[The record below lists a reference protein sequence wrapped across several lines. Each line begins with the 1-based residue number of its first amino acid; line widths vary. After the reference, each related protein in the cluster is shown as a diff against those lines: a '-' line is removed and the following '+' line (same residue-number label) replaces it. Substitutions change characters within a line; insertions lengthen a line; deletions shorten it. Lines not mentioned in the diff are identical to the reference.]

1 MDLINETRL
10 WSTINDLA
18 AITVEDQ
25 PWTRRSFTAKYNE
38 GREWLMKQMRDSGL
52 EVEIDEGS
60 NVIGRLIGTEPDLP
74 SIVIGSHTDTVPNGG
89 RFDGIAGVLA
99 GLEIV
104 RALKENNIP
113 VKHTIEVVDFT
124 AEEPSEYGLSTVG
137 SRAWSGNLTE
147 EMLSYTNSEGQ
158 SLSDAISY
166 AGGNPNHIKN
176 CKKEKGSIALYLEL
190 HIEQGPVLLRKN
202 ANLGVVTGIVGIQ
215 RYKII
220 VDGLPNHSGTT
231 PMDMRNDALT
241 AASEMTLALE
251 SVANGKFDQPVVGTV
266 GVFNNFPN
274 ASNVVPGRVEFV
286 VEIRSISEEVI
297 DAVANEFLSKVNVIA
312 SKRDVKVETEN
323 VSRSGAIVISN
334 EIKQLLMESCG
345 SITDKVIELPSG
357 AGHDA
362 NQMSLLAP
370 VGMVFIPCK
379 DGRSHCPEEWAEK
392 EDLYLGA
399 KALLNAVLAF
409 SKQEQ

>member
-1 MDLINETRL
+1 MELINKDRL
-10 WSTINDLA
+10 WKTINDLA
-18 AITVEDQ
+18 AITIENQ

-38 GREWLMKQMRDSGL
+38 GREWLINEMREIGL
-52 EVEIDEGS
+52 EVKKDEGA
-60 NVIGRLIGTEPDLP
+60 NVIGRLIGTEPNLP
-74 SIVIGSHTDTVPNGG
+74 PIVIGSHTDTVPNGG
-89 RFDGIAGVLA
+89 RFDGITGVLV

-104 RALKENNIP
+104 KSLVEHNIAI
-113 VKHTIEVVDFT
+113 KHTIEIVDFT

-147 EMLSYTNSEGQ
+147 EMLTYTNSDGQ
-158 SLSDAISY
+158 SLSAAISF
-166 AGGNPNHIKN
+166 AGGDPNNLFN
-176 CKKEKGSIALYLEL
+176 CKKEKDTIALYLEL

-215 RYKII
+215 RYKIS
-220 VDGLPNHSGTT
+220 VDGLPNHAGTT

-241 AASEMTLALE
+241 AAAEMTLALE
-251 SVANGKFDQPVVGTV
+251 KVANEEFEQPVVGTV

-274 ASNVVPGRVEFV
+274 ASNVVPGKVEFA

-297 DAVANEFLSKVNVIA
+297 DKVANDFLENVDSIGRDRNVNVQI
-312 SKRDVKVETEN
+312 EN
-323 VSRSGAIVISN
+323 ISRSSSIVIN
-334 EIKQLLMESCG
+334 DEIKQLLHNSCRKV
-345 SITDKVIELPSG
+345 TDSVIELPSG

-370 VGMVFIPCK
+370 VGMIFIPCK

-399 KALLNAVLAF
+399 KAMLNAVLEF
-409 SKQEQ
+409 SK

>member
-1 MDLINETRL
+1 MELINKDRL
-10 WSTINDLA
+10 WKTINDLA
-18 AITVEDQ
+18 AITIENQ

-38 GREWLMKQMRDSGL
+38 GREWLINEMREIGL
-52 EVEIDEGS
+52 EVKKDEGA
-60 NVIGRLIGTEPDLP
+60 NVIGRLIGTEPNLP
-74 SIVIGSHTDTVPNGG
+74 PIVIGSHTDTVPNGG
-89 RFDGIAGVLA
+89 RFDGITGVLV

-104 RALKENNIP
+104 KSLVEHNIAI
-113 VKHTIEVVDFT
+113 KHTIEIVDFT

-147 EMLSYTNSEGQ
+147 EMLTYTNSDGQ
-158 SLSDAISY
+158 SLSAAISF
-166 AGGNPNHIKN
+166 AGGDPNNLFN
-176 CKKEKGSIALYLEL
+176 CKKEKDTIALYLEL

-215 RYKII
+215 RYKIS
-220 VDGLPNHSGTT
+220 VDGLPNHAGTT

-241 AASEMTLALE
+241 AAAEMTLALE
-251 SVANGKFDQPVVGTV
+251 KVANEEFEQPVVGTV

-274 ASNVVPGRVEFV
+274 ASNVVPGKVEFA

-297 DAVANEFLSKVNVIA
+297 DKVANEFLENVDSIGRDRNVNVQI
-312 SKRDVKVETEN
+312 EN
-323 VSRSGAIVISN
+323 ISRSSSIVIN
-334 EIKQLLMESCG
+334 DEIKQLLHNSCRKV
-345 SITDKVIELPSG
+345 TDSVIELPSG

-370 VGMVFIPCK
+370 VGMIFIPCK

-399 KALLNAVLAF
+399 KAMLNAVLEF
-409 SKQEQ
+409 SK

>member
-1 MDLINETRL
+1 MELINKDRL
-10 WSTINDLA
+10 WKTINDLA
-18 AITVEDQ
+18 AITIENQ

-38 GREWLMKQMRDSGL
+38 GREWLINEMREIGL
-52 EVEIDEGS
+52 EVKKDEGA
-60 NVIGRLIGTEPDLP
+60 NVIGRLIGTEPNLP
-74 SIVIGSHTDTVPNGG
+74 PIVIGSHTDTVPNGG
-89 RFDGIAGVLA
+89 RFDGITGVLV

-104 RALKENNIP
+104 KSLVEHNIAI
-113 VKHTIEVVDFT
+113 KHTIEIVDFT

-147 EMLSYTNSEGQ
+147 EMLTYTNSDGQ
-158 SLSDAISY
+158 SLSAAISF
-166 AGGNPNHIKN
+166 AGGDPNNLFN
-176 CKKEKGSIALYLEL
+176 CKKEKGTIALYLEL

-215 RYKII
+215 RYKIS
-220 VDGLPNHSGTT
+220 VDGLPNHAGTT

-241 AASEMTLALE
+241 AAAEMTLALE
-251 SVANGKFDQPVVGTV
+251 KVANEEFEQPVVGTV

-274 ASNVVPGRVEFV
+274 ASNVVPGKVEFA

-297 DAVANEFLSKVNVIA
+297 DKVANDFLENVDSIGRDRNVNVQI
-312 SKRDVKVETEN
+312 EN
-323 VSRSGAIVISN
+323 ISRSSSIVIN
-334 EIKQLLMESCG
+334 DEIKQLLHNSCRKV
-345 SITDKVIELPSG
+345 TDSVIELPSG

-370 VGMVFIPCK
+370 VGMIFIPCK

-399 KALLNAVLAF
+399 KAMLNAVLEF
-409 SKQEQ
+409 SK

>member
-1 MDLINETRL
+1 MELINKDRL
-10 WSTINDLA
+10 WKTINDLA
-18 AITVEDQ
+18 AITIENQ

-38 GREWLMKQMRDSGL
+38 GREWLINEMREIGL
-52 EVEIDEGS
+52 EVKKDEGA
-60 NVIGRLIGTEPDLP
+60 NVIGRLIGTEPNLP
-74 SIVIGSHTDTVPNGG
+74 PIVIGSHTDTVPNGG
-89 RFDGIAGVLA
+89 RFDGITGVLV

-104 RALKENNIP
+104 KSLVEHNIAI
-113 VKHTIEVVDFT
+113 KHTIEIVDFT

-147 EMLSYTNSEGQ
+147 EMLTYTNSDGQ
-158 SLSDAISY
+158 SLSAAISF
-166 AGGNPNHIKN
+166 AGGDPNNLFN
-176 CKKEKGSIALYLEL
+176 CKKEKGTIALYLEL

-215 RYKII
+215 RYKIS
-220 VDGLPNHSGTT
+220 VDGLPNHAGTT

-241 AASEMTLALE
+241 AAAEMTLALE
-251 SVANGKFDQPVVGTV
+251 KVANEEFEQPVVGTV

-274 ASNVVPGRVEFV
+274 ASNVVPGKVEFA

-297 DAVANEFLSKVNVIA
+297 DKVANEFLENVDSIGRDRNVNVQI
-312 SKRDVKVETEN
+312 EN
-323 VSRSGAIVISN
+323 ISRSSSIVIN
-334 EIKQLLMESCG
+334 DEIKQLLHNSCRKV
-345 SITDKVIELPSG
+345 TDSVIELPSG

-370 VGMVFIPCK
+370 VGMIFIPCK

-399 KALLNAVLAF
+399 KAMLNAVLEF
-409 SKQEQ
+409 SK

>member
-1 MDLINETRL
+1 MELINKERL
-10 WSTINDLA
+10 WGTIHELA
-18 AITVEDQ
+18 AITIEQQ

-38 GREWLMKQMRDSGL
+38 GREWLINQMRDIGL
-52 EVEIDEGS
+52 EVEVDEAS
-60 NVIGRLIGTEPDLP
+60 NVIGRLIGTEPNLP
-74 SIVIGSHTDTVPNGG
+74 PIVIGSHTDTVPNGG
-89 RFDGIAGVLA
+89 RFDGIAGVLV

-104 RALKENNIP
+104 RSLKEQNIP
-113 VKHTIEVVDFT
+113 IKHTVEIVDFT

-158 SLSDAISY
+158 SLADAISY
-166 AGGNPNHIKN
+166 AGGNPKEIHK
-176 CKKEKGSIALYLEL
+176 CKKEKDSIALYLEL
-190 HIEQGPVLLRKN
+190 HIEQGPVLLKKN

-215 RYKII
+215 RYKVS
-220 VDGLPNHSGTT
+220 VDGIPNHSGTT

-241 AASEMTLALE
+241 AASEMTLSLE
-251 SVANGKFDQPVVGTV
+251 KEANEKFEQPVVGTV

-274 ASNVVPGRVEFV
+274 ASNVVPGKVEFA
-286 VEIRSISEEVI
+286 VEIRSISEDVI
-297 DAVANEFLSKVNVIA
+297 DKVANEFLLKVNSIA
-312 SKRDVKVETEN
+312 DKRNVKVRTEN
-323 VSRSGAIVISN
+323 ISRSKSIVVRD
-334 EIKQLLMESCG
+334 EIKNLLNKSCR

-370 VGMVFIPCK
+370 VGMIFIPCK

-399 KALLNAVLAF
+399 KAMLNAVLEF
-409 SKQEQ
+409 SK

>member
-1 MDLINETRL
+1 MELINKDRL
-10 WSTINDLA
+10 WKTINDLA
-18 AITVEDQ
+18 AITIENQ

-38 GREWLMKQMRDSGL
+38 GREWLINEMREIGL
-52 EVEIDEGS
+52 EVKKDEGA
-60 NVIGRLIGTEPDLP
+60 NVIGRLIGTEPNLP
-74 SIVIGSHTDTVPNGG
+74 PIVIGSHTDTVPNGG
-89 RFDGIAGVLA
+89 RFDGIAGVLV

-104 RALKENNIP
+104 KSLVEHNIAI
-113 VKHTIEVVDFT
+113 KHTIEIVDFT

-147 EMLSYTNSEGQ
+147 EMLTYTNSDGQ
-158 SLSDAISY
+158 SLSAAISF
-166 AGGNPNHIKN
+166 AGGDPNNLFN
-176 CKKEKGSIALYLEL
+176 CKKEKDTIALYLEL
-190 HIEQGPVLLRKN
+190 HIEQGPVLLRNN

-215 RYKII
+215 RYKIS
-220 VDGLPNHSGTT
+220 VDGLPNHAGTT

-241 AASEMTLALE
+241 AAAEMTLALE
-251 SVANGKFDQPVVGTV
+251 KVANEEFEQPVVGTV

-274 ASNVVPGRVEFV
+274 ASNVVPGKVEFA

-297 DAVANEFLSKVNVIA
+297 DKVANDFLENVDSIGRDRNVNVQI
-312 SKRDVKVETEN
+312 EN
-323 VSRSGAIVISN
+323 ISRSSSIVIN
-334 EIKQLLMESCG
+334 DEIKQLLHNSCRKV
-345 SITDKVIELPSG
+345 TDSVIELPSG

-370 VGMVFIPCK
+370 VGMIFIPCK

-399 KALLNAVLAF
+399 KAMLNAVLEF
-409 SKQEQ
+409 SK

>member
-1 MDLINETRL
+1 MELINKDRL
-10 WSTINDLA
+10 WKTINDLA
-18 AITVEDQ
+18 AITIENQ

-38 GREWLMKQMRDSGL
+38 GREWLINEMREIGL
-52 EVEIDEGS
+52 EVKKDEGA
-60 NVIGRLIGTEPDLP
+60 NVIGRLIGTEPNLP
-74 SIVIGSHTDTVPNGG
+74 PIVIGSHTDTVPNGG
-89 RFDGIAGVLA
+89 RFDGIAGVLV

-104 RALKENNIP
+104 KSLVEHNIAI
-113 VKHTIEVVDFT
+113 KHTIEIVDFT

-147 EMLSYTNSEGQ
+147 EMLTYTNSDGQ
-158 SLSDAISY
+158 SLSAAISF
-166 AGGNPNHIKN
+166 AGGDPNTLFN
-176 CKKEKGSIALYLEL
+176 CKKEKDTIALYLEL

-215 RYKII
+215 RYKIS
-220 VDGLPNHSGTT
+220 VDGLPNHAGTT

-241 AASEMTLALE
+241 AAAEMTLALE
-251 SVANGKFDQPVVGTV
+251 KVANEEFEQPVVGTV

-274 ASNVVPGRVEFV
+274 ASNVVPGKVEFA

-297 DAVANEFLSKVNVIA
+297 DKVANAFLAKVDWIASNRNVNVM
-312 SKRDVKVETEN
+312 TEN
-323 VSRSGAIVISN
+323 VSRSGSIVIKD
-334 EIKQLLMESCG
+334 EIKELLHKSCRAV
-345 SITDKVIELPSG
+345 TERVIELPSG

-370 VGMVFIPCK
+370 VGMIFIPCK

-399 KALLNAVLAF
+399 NAMLNAVLEF
-409 SKQEQ
+409 SK